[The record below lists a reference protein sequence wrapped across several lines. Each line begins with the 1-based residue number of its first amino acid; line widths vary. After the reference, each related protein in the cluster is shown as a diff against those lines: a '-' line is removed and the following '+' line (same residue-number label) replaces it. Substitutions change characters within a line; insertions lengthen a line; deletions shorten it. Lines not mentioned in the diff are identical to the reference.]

1 MACPV
6 LASPFRVP
14 SRSKPISHSRAFGKV
29 IVRIFSLRA
38 FRAQAVLLK
47 EAGEPGAPQ
56 TSASSSVIPSTGHAS
71 RLRRCSRVVS
81 ISLRKLLA
89 RVRVCDVYAHT
100 DGFPF
105 DPKD

>member
-1 MACPV
+1 M
-6 LASPFRVP
+6 
-14 SRSKPISHSRAFGKV
+14 
-29 IVRIFSLRA
+29 
-38 FRAQAVLLK
+38 LLK
-47 EAGEPGAPQ
+47 EAGESGAPQ

-89 RVRVCDVYAHT
+89 RMPVCDGYEHN